1 MTIPQIGKKKIYFYR
16 YCLHVFSTEEILK
29 RHIKVCF
36 KINGNKRIA
45 MSKEDEYVKF
55 KNYERKI
62 KSLFIIHAHFERNL
76 VPENSRKEKPEQSYT
91 NKYQNTFAC
100 SYCYKLVCI
109 NDKFSKLFKTYSSKN
124 VV

>member
-1 MTIPQIGKKKIYFYR
+1 MTIPQIGKKKKYFYR

-62 KSLFIIHAHFERNL
+62 

>member
-1 MTIPQIGKKKIYFYR
+1 MIGEEVKIRYNLIKDFNTLIDDHTLDQEKKKNFYR

-76 VPENSRKEKPEQSYT
+76 VPENSRKEKPE
-91 NKYQNTFAC
+91 
-100 SYCYKLVCI
+100 
-109 NDKFSKLFKTYSSKN
+109 
-124 VV
+124 